1 MSNQSEK
8 LHAGGCEASDDI
20 DVLMPPTRTIT
31 FRGEQV
37 EVTPLTLAQIGPFIK
52 ATRPIIG
59 RVIVAASLAGAGA
72 TIEVAALM
80 MDVLEQN
87 ADAFAKGG
95 AIVTGRPE
103 AWIAGASLADAAAL
117 VEAVVELNEDFFGQR
132 LPSLMRA
139 AGKAIEAVGMTQAQP
154 AGPISSTSSSSTD
167 TSGETS

>member
-1 MSNQSEK
+1 MS
-8 LHAGGCEASDDI
+8 GDDI
-20 DVLMPPTRTIT
+20 DVITPPSRLIT
-31 FRGEQV
+31 FRGEQL
-37 EVTPLTLAQIGPFIK
+37 EVTPLTLAQIGPFMK
-52 ATRPIIG
+52 ATRPILG
-59 RVIVAASLAGAGA
+59 RVIIAASLVSAGA

-80 MDVLEQN
+80 MDVLEQD

-95 AIVTGRPE
+95 AIVAGKPE
-103 AWIAGASLADAAAL
+103 AWIANASMADAAAL

-154 AGPISSTSSSSTD
+154 AGPTSSTSSSPAD

>member
-1 MSNQSEK
+1 M
-8 LHAGGCEASDDI
+8 SDDTDI
-20 DVLMPPTRTIT
+20 LMPPTRVIT

-59 RVIVAASLAGAGA
+59 RVIVAASLVSAGG
-72 TIEVAALM
+72 TVEVAALM
-80 MDVLEQN
+80 MDVLEQD

-95 AIVTGRPE
+95 AIVTGKPE
-103 AWIAGASLADAAAL
+103 AWVGGASLADAAAL

-139 AGKAIEAVGMTQAQP
+139 AGKAIDALGMTQAQP
-154 AGPISSTSSSSTD
+154 AGPTSSTSSSPEA
-167 TSGETS
+167 TSAETS

>member
-1 MSNQSEK
+1 M
-8 LHAGGCEASDDI
+8 I
-20 DVLMPPTRTIT
+20 TPPSRVIT
-31 FRGEQV
+31 FRGEQL

-59 RVIVAASLAGAGA
+59 RVIIAASLAGAGA

-95 AIVTGRPE
+95 AIVTGKSE
-103 AWIAGASLADAAAL
+103 EWIADASLADAAAL
-117 VEAVVELNEDFFGQR
+117 VEAVVGLNEDFFGQR
-132 LPSLMRA
+132 LPSLMQM
-139 AGKAIEAVGMTQAQP
+139 AGKAIPAMVATQARQD
-154 AGPISSTSSSSTD
+154 GPISSTSSSPAD

>member
-1 MSNQSEK
+1 M
-8 LHAGGCEASDDI
+8 SDDI
-20 DVLMPPTRTIT
+20 DILTPPTRTIT
-31 FRGEQV
+31 FRGEQL

-59 RVIVAASLAGAGA
+59 RVIVAASLVSAGA

-80 MDVLEQN
+80 MDVLEQD

-95 AIVTGRPE
+95 AIVAGKPE
-103 AWIAGASLADAAAL
+103 AWVGGASLADAAAL
-117 VEAVVELNEDFFGQR
+117 AEAVVELNEDFFGQR

-139 AGKAIEAVGMTQAQP
+139 AGKAIDAVGVTQAQP
-154 AGPISSTSSSSTD
+154 DGPISSTSSSPAD

>member
-1 MSNQSEK
+1 MS
-8 LHAGGCEASDDI
+8 ADDI
-20 DVLMPPTRTIT
+20 DVIIPPSRVIT
-31 FRGEQV
+31 FRGEQL
-37 EVTPLTLAQIGPFIK
+37 EVAPLTLAQLGPFIK

-59 RVIVAASLAGAGA
+59 RVIIAASLASAGA

-80 MDVLEQN
+80 MDVLEQD

-103 AWIAGASLADAAAL
+103 AWVAGASLADAAAL

-139 AGKAIEAVGMTQAQP
+139 AGKAIDAVGMTQAQP
-154 AGPISSTSSSSTD
+154 AGPISSTSSSPAD

>member
-1 MSNQSEK
+1 MS
-8 LHAGGCEASDDI
+8 ADDI
-20 DVLMPPTRTIT
+20 DVITPPSRVIT
-31 FRGEQV
+31 FRGVQL

-59 RVIVAASLAGAGA
+59 RVIVAASLVSAGA

-80 MDVLEQN
+80 MDVLEQD

-95 AIVTGRPE
+95 AIVAGKPE
-103 AWIAGASLADAAAL
+103 AWVGGASLADAAAL
-117 VEAVVELNEDFFGQR
+117 AEAVVELNEDFFGQR

-154 AGPISSTSSSSTD
+154 DGPISSTTSSPAD